1 MGFLW
6 VTGFSFLHCVASP
19 FHSFVTTMGFVWV
32 HGDTPLAA
40 SATRRLCY
48 TEKAEHAQQHPG
60 TITTCALGNAAAV
73 GDGAAG
79 EC

>member
-1 MGFLW
+1 
-6 VTGFSFLHCVASP
+6 
-19 FHSFVTTMGFVWV
+19 MGFVWV